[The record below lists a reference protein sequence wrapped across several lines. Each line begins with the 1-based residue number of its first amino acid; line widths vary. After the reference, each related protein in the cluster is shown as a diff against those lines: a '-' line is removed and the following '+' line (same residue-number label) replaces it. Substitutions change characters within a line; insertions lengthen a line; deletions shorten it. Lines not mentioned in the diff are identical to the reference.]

1 MKCPS
6 CGIENL
12 EDSKFCR
19 KCATPLP
26 SSKDIPDSRTE
37 TASTPIKE
45 LTTGS
50 TFAGRY
56 QIIEELGHGAA
67 GKVYKVY
74 DTKIKEKIAL
84 KLIKPEIA
92 SDRETLE
99 RFGNELRLARKVA
112 QRNICKMYDLGEA
125 EGAHHFEQEKGIVP
139 KISST
144 KWASPCS
151 APYSGGAEI
160 TC

>member
-1 MKCPS
+1 VRNEAGRFSTRPS
-6 CGIENL
+6 L
-12 EDSKFCR
+12 
-19 KCATPLP
+19 T
-26 SSKDIPDSRTE
+26 RTLE
-37 TASTPIKE
+37 TAPDE
-45 LTTGS
+45 LVRGTV
-50 TFAGRY
+50 FAGRY
-56 QIIEELGHGAA
+56 QIIEELGYG
-67 GKVYKVY
+67 GMDKVYRALDKKLNEEV
-74 DTKIKEKIAL
+74 AL

-112 QRNICKMYDLGEA
+112 QRKICKMYDLGEA